1 MNRCITFRD
10 ERSFNFSKHQKKMKS
25 IKNPSQKMKKS
36 EIFLKNHDFF
46 ENFRKSR
53 FFQNIS
59 IGNRIEKIEIFEDF
73 RIFLKSFENF

>member
-1 MNRCITFRD
+1 
-10 ERSFNFSKHQKKMKS
+10 
-25 IKNPSQKMKKS
+25 MKKS

-59 IGNRIEKIEIFEDF
+59 IENRIEKIEIFEKF
-73 RIFLKSFENF
+73 RYFLKNQDFFENFSDFSIFLDGFFMDFIFFFDVLKS